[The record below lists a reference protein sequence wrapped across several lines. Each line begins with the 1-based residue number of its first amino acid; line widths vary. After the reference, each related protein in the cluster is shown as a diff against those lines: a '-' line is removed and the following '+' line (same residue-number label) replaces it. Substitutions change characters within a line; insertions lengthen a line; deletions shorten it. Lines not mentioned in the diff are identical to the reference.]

1 LQRTRADREAQEK
14 EGVTRMTL
22 EEKWSRTVYKLHRQ
36 DLKRRGIS
44 VEQAAQR
51 SYEPMTPNEMFRE
64 SGQSAGNA
72 IAITCYSANGKPRK
86 DRRYRLLDPD
96 KIAARGGKRYTQKK
110 ATGILIHMRKPE
122 VIAKEYRKR
131 RIFTEGE
138 IKADTIAEFI
148 KAMTIS
154 FPGVDCFKGK
164 DGKLHP
170 AIANLD
176 WQGYTAEFAYDTDQ
190 SEKPQVRRALL
201 ECADELAKLGAA
213 VQFRE
218 IPNVPNAEKTGADD
232 VIQHLGAQA
241 YINAPLHDLDS
252 PLVAKWRE
260 ACKKLDGDYHL
271 PASMRNLEPVGAEW
285 YDEDPPPPEYIL
297 QNYLQK
303 NEVCL
308 IAGQAGTSK
317 STWTM
322 YAAVGMASG
331 TKFFHQSFD
340 RFYRTMYC
348 MLERHKNSF
357 RRRWRRI
364 VQDVAEPLEEG
375 EEIHFRRQLLSHFF
389 AKPLAGE
396 NMNFIEYKNQQ
407 WVMTPLVD
415 ELIAELLSVGIE
427 IMILDPISRLYGG
440 EENGETFNALTKAFE
455 YIVQKANCT
464 IIFVHH
470 AGKDATANGGKYA
483 GRGASQLTD
492 NTSETVS
499 FSEYKGAE
507 REKLGDLSCLREGEE
522 NADIIRV
529 EHTRCSDGELTGT
542 MYFVRL
548 PHNGLLRPINIRRK
562 DAGSQVDALLVNS
575 VLFHKW
581 AKGKQFSKTQ
591 FGDARSEIVRGNLSE
606 RSALALFDEAVTAG
620 IFKHTGDRNG
630 RPLYKLDLAPNP
642 PPDNESG
649 AVPRATPAPL
659 RHSKK
664 RGESHA
670 D

>member
-1 LQRTRADREAQEK
+1 
-14 EGVTRMTL
+14 MTL
-22 EEKWSRTVYKLHRQ
+22 EEKWRRSDCRLHRK
-36 DLKRRGIS
+36 DLARRDIT
-44 VEQAAQR
+44 VEQAVER
-51 SYEPMTPNEMFRE
+51 GYEPLTANETYKE
-64 SGQSAGNA
+64 INQYVGPT
-72 IAITCYSANGKPRK
+72 IALTCYKANGKPRK
-86 DRRYRLLDPD
+86 DRRFRLLDPE

-110 ATGILIHMRKPE
+110 DTGILIHMRKPRA
-122 VIAKEYRKR
+122 IAKQFRKHR
-131 RIFTEGE
+131 VITEGE
-138 IKADTIAEFI
+138 IKADQIAEHI
-148 KAMTIS
+148 GVVAIS
-154 FPGVDCFKGK
+154 VPGVDCFKGK

-170 AIANLD
+170 ALANLD
-176 WQGYTAEFAYDTDQ
+176 WDGYTAEFAYDTDQ
-190 SEKPQVRRALL
+190 AEKPQVRRAFFD
-201 ECADELAKLGAA
+201 CGDELAKCGAIPKH
-213 VQFRE
+213 RE

-232 VIQHLGAQA
+232 VIQHMGAQA
-241 YINAPLHDLDS
+241 YINAPLHDFDS
-252 PLVAKWRE
+252 PLLQKWRE
-260 ACKKLDGDYHL
+260 ACKKGDAAYHL
-271 PASMRNLEPVGAEW
+271 PTSMRNLEPVGAEW
-285 YDEDPPPPEYIL
+285 YDEEPPAPEYIL

-303 NEVCL
+303 SEVCL

-364 VQDVAEPLEEG
+364 VQDVSQPMEEG
-375 EEIHFRRQLLSHFF
+375 EEINLRRQLLSNFF

-492 NTSETVS
+492 NTSETIS

-507 REKLGDLSCLREGEE
+507 REKLGDLSVLREGEE

-529 EHTRCSDGELTGT
+529 EHTRCSDGELTDT

-562 DAGSQVDALLVNS
+562 DAGRQVDTLLVNS
-575 VLFHKW
+575 LLFHKW
-581 AKGKQFSKTQ
+581 AEGKQFSKTQ
-591 FGDARSEIVRGNLSE
+591 FGDARGEIARGNLSE
-606 RSALALFDEAVTAG
+606 RGALALFDEAVTAG
-620 IFKHTGDRNG
+620 IFKHSGDRNG
-630 RPLYKLDLAPNP
+630 RPLYKLDLAQKP
-642 PPDNESG
+642 PPGSESG
-649 AVPRATPAPL
+649 AVPRATPARL

-664 RGESHA
+664 RGEIHA